1 MSKHVPALPFS
12 LINIRVLT
20 TIYDFN
26 QELLS
31 YHIEMASP
39 LKGDII
45 FKVTII
51 LTWQMVGNISAI
63 ENLIAILY

>member
-12 LINIRVLT
+12 LINIKALT

-51 LTWQMVGNISAI
+51 LTWQMVG
-63 ENLIAILY
+63 